1 MIIEVPLD
9 LRSIRV
15 GLWQVNVG
23 RVKLYLLDTNVE
35 GNSPYDREL
44 SARLYAGDQEMRLQ
58 QAIIIGVGGVR
69 ALRALDIQ
77 PTIWHANEGYT
88 AFMTLERIR
97 ELVAEGLDFTE
108 AARRVQATTVF
119 TIHSLVPGGNDSF
132 SRHLVEN
139 SFHRYVDWLKV
150 DKETLLELGALETDK
165 SVFNMTMLGLRM
177 AYGRNGVSLLH
188 GGLCR
193 QSCGFIWPGV
203 KEKDV
208 PVTSVTNGV
217 HSFNAIA
224 KFYAMRLTRTRIQRS

>member
-1 MIIEVPLD
+1 MYPQGYFHQHVSAGGWQQEVYEQLNFAEAPISQVLTHDGNPMIIEVPLD
-9 LRSIRV
+9 LRSVRV

-132 SRHLVEN
+132 SRDLVEN
-139 SFHRYVDWLKV
+139 SFHRYRDWLKV
-150 DKETLLELGALETDK
+150 DTETLLELGALETDK
-165 SVFNMTMLGLRM
+165 FCIQHDYAGAEDGLR
-177 AYGRNGVSLLH
+177 S
-188 GGLCR
+188 
-193 QSCGFIWPGV
+193 
-203 KEKDV
+203 
-208 PVTSVTNGV
+208 
-217 HSFNAIA
+217 
-224 KFYAMRLTRTRIQRS
+224 